1 MKNARLLTMLA
12 FAGFLLAFS
21 CDKDDPVPT
30 LPYEEVFGSWDW
42 YSSTAGLTQI
52 TTYADSVDYAQ
63 TLEIT
68 RQGDY
73 LWKKDT
79 SVVSDVNFTI
89 EVDTIEGEEKYFL
102 IFNDTT
108 QVDQS
113 FELKNQD
120 TLFLGDQC
128 ADCSSHVFVRK

>member
-1 MKNARLLTMLA
+1 MRNAKLMTMLA
-12 FAGFLLAFS
+12 FAGVLLAFS
-21 CDKDDPVPT
+21 CEEDEPVPT

-52 TTYADSVDYAQ
+52 TTYADSVDYDQ

-68 RQGDY
+68 EQRDY

-89 EVDTIEGEEKYFL
+89 EVDTIEGKEAYFL
-102 IFNDTT
+102 VFNDST

-113 FELKNQD
+113 FEIKDQD
-120 TLFLGDQC
+120 TLLLSDQC